1 MDLRILEKIFYRI
14 VKDSEVRIRNSSP
27 FLTGVLF
34 ILDRCVFKSK
44 LIFLKKNKISV

>member
-1 MDLRILEKIFYRI
+1 MDLRILGKIFDRI

-34 ILDRCVFKSK
+34 KLDRCVFSN
-44 LIFLKKNKISV
+44 INFRSR